1 MDDRARVWM
10 VRVLAPVAFLAAATL
25 LVVLV
30 QRALREEPTDA
41 GTRTTGETV
50 VVTTAPAETET
61 DGGGEVGRRFYRIK
75 VGDTLESIAV
85 RFDTTVEE
93 LQQLN
98 PGVDP
103 LALTPGQRIR
113 VS

>member
-1 MDDRARVWM
+1 M
-10 VRVLAPVAFLAAATL
+10 VRVLAPIAFLAAATL

-30 QRALREEPTDA
+30 QRALRDESGGAVTA
-41 GTRTTGETV
+41 TTGETV
-50 VVTTAPAETET
+50 VVTTETAET
-61 DGGGEVGRRFYRIK
+61 DGGQAERRFYRIK
-75 VGDTLESIAV
+75 VGDTLESIAE

-93 LQQLN
+93 LLQLN

-103 LALTPGQRIR
+103 LALTPGERIR

>member
-1 MDDRARVWM
+1 M

-30 QRALREEPTDA
+30 QRALRDESDGAVTA
-41 GTRTTGETV
+41 TTGETA
-50 VVTTAPAETET
+50 VVTTETVET
-61 DGGGEVGRRFYRIK
+61 DGGEVERRFYRIR
-75 VGDTLESIAV
+75 VGDTLEAIAE

-93 LQQLN
+93 LLQLN

>member
-1 MDDRARVWM
+1 M
-10 VRVLAPVAFLAAATL
+10 VRVLAPIAFLAAATL

-30 QRALREEPTDA
+30 QRALRDEPGDA
-41 GTRTTGETV
+41 GTATTGETV
-50 VVTTAPAETET
+50 VVTTDTVEA
-61 DGGGEVGRRFYRIK
+61 DGGEVERRFYRIK
-75 VGDTLESIAV
+75 VGDTLESIAE

-93 LQQLN
+93 LLQLN

>member
-1 MDDRARVWM
+1 MEDRARVWM
-10 VRVLAPVAFLAAATL
+10 IRVLAPVAFLAAATL

-30 QRALREEPTDA
+30 QRALDDEPGDA
-41 GTRTTGETV
+41 GTTATGETA
-50 VVTTAPAETET
+50 VVTTEPAATE
-61 DGGGEVGRRFYRIK
+61 GGEVERRFYRIR
-75 VGDTLESIAV
+75 VGDTLESIAE

-93 LQQLN
+93 LLQLN

>member
-1 MDDRARVWM
+1 M

-30 QRALREEPTDA
+30 QRALRDESDSVTA
-41 GTRTTGETV
+41 TTGETV
-50 VVTTAPAETET
+50 VVTTGAAAT
-61 DGGGEVGRRFYRIK
+61 GGGEVERRFYRIR
-75 VGDTLESIAV
+75 VGDTLESIAG

-93 LQQLN
+93 LLQLN

>member
-1 MDDRARVWM
+1 M

-30 QRALREEPTDA
+30 QRALRDESGDSVTA
-41 GTRTTGETV
+41 TTGETV
-50 VVTTAPAETET
+50 VVTPEATET
-61 DGGGEVGRRFYRIK
+61 GSGTVERRFYRIR
-75 VGDTLESIAV
+75 VGDTLESIGE
-85 RFDTTVEE
+85 RFGTTVEE
-93 LQQLN
+93 LLQLN

>member
-1 MDDRARVWM
+1 MI
-10 VRVLAPVAFLAAATL
+10 RVLAPVAFLAAATL

-30 QRALREEPTDA
+30 QRALRDEPSDA
-41 GTRTTGETV
+41 GTTTTGA
-50 VVTTAPAETET
+50 TAPITTERVET
-61 DGGGEVGRRFYRIK
+61 DGGQVERRLYRIK
-75 VGDTLESIAV
+75 VGDTLESIAE
-85 RFDTTVEE
+85 RFDTTVDE
-93 LQQLN
+93 LLQLN

>member
-1 MDDRARVWM
+1 MI
-10 VRVLAPVAFLAAATL
+10 RVLAPVAFLAAATL

-30 QRALREEPTDA
+30 QRALREDRSDA
-41 GTRTTGETV
+41 GTTTIGQTTV
-50 VVTTAPAETET
+50 VSTRPAQT
-61 DGGGEVGRRFYRIK
+61 DGGEVERRFYRIK
-75 VGDTLESIAV
+75 VGDTLESIAE

-93 LQQLN
+93 LLRLN

>member
-1 MDDRARVWM
+1 MI
-10 VRVLAPVAFLAAATL
+10 RVLAPVAFLAAATL

-30 QRALREEPTDA
+30 QRALRDEPSDA
-41 GTRTTGETV
+41 GTTTAGETAPI
-50 VVTTAPAETET
+50 TTERVET
-61 DGGGEVGRRFYRIK
+61 DGGQVERRFYRIK
-75 VGDTLESIAV
+75 VGDTLESIAE
-85 RFDTTVEE
+85 RFDTTVDE
-93 LQQLN
+93 LLQLN

>member
-1 MDDRARVWM
+1 MI
-10 VRVLAPVAFLAAATL
+10 RVLAPVAFLAAATL

-30 QRALREEPTDA
+30 QRALRDEPGDA
-41 GTRTTGETV
+41 GTTTTSETV
-50 VVTTAPAETET
+50 LITTERVET
-61 DGGGEVGRRFYRIK
+61 DGGEVERRFYRIK
-75 VGDTLESIAV
+75 VGDTLESIAE
-85 RFDTTVEE
+85 RFDTTVDE
-93 LQQLN
+93 LLQLN

>member
-1 MDDRARVWM
+1 MI
-10 VRVLAPVAFLAAATL
+10 RVLAPVAFLAAATL

-30 QRALREEPTDA
+30 QRALRDEPRDA
-41 GTRTTGETV
+41 GTTTTGETV
-50 VVTTAPAETET
+50 PVTTERVET
-61 DGGGEVGRRFYRIK
+61 GGGDVERRFYRIK
-75 VGDTLESIAV
+75 VGDTLESIAE
-85 RFDTTVEE
+85 RFDTTVDE
-93 LQQLN
+93 LLQLN

>member
-1 MDDRARVWM
+1 MWFARIV
-10 VRVLAPVAFLAAATL
+10 APIAFLAAATL

-30 QRALREEPTDA
+30 QRALEEDQGGSVA
-41 GTRTTGETV
+41 ATTADVV
-50 VVTTAPAETET
+50 VVTTASAETDAAEPS
-61 DGGGEVGRRFYRIK
+61 RRFYRIK
-75 VGDTLESIAV
+75 VGDTLESIAE
-85 RFDTTVEE
+85 RYDTTVEE
-93 LQQLN
+93 LLQLN

>member
-1 MDDRARVWM
+1 MDDKARVWL
-10 VRVLAPVAFLAAATL
+10 VRVVAPIAFLAAATL

-30 QRALREEPTDA
+30 QRALRDEPDSDTA
-41 GTRTTGETV
+41 TTGETA
-50 VVTTAPAETET
+50 VVTTESAQT
-61 DGGGEVGRRFYRIK
+61 DGGGVERRFYRIR
-75 VGDTLESIAV
+75 VGDTLESIAE

-93 LQQLN
+93 LLQLN

>member
-1 MDDRARVWM
+1 MDDKARVWFA
-10 VRVLAPVAFLAAATL
+10 RLAAPIAFLAAATL

-30 QRALREEPTDA
+30 QQALDNDDSSDSSEPVP
-41 GTRTTGETV
+41 TV
-50 VVTTAPAETET
+50 TVATEVEAETESPEAT
-61 DGGGEVGRRFYRIK
+61 VAEERFYRIRA
-75 VGDTLESIAV
+75 GDTLEAIAR

-93 LQQLN
+93 LERLN

-103 LALTPGQRIR
+103 LALTVGDRIR

>member
-1 MDDRARVWM
+1 MDDKARVWM
-10 VRVLAPVAFLAAATL
+10 ARVLAPIAFLAAATL

-30 QRALREEPTDA
+30 QRALRDESDSVGVTP
-41 GTRTTGETV
+41 GETV
-50 VVTTAPAETET
+50 VVTTESTGT
-61 DGGGEVGRRFYRIK
+61 DTGEVERRFYRIK
-75 VGDTLESIAV
+75 VGDTLESIAE

-93 LQQLN
+93 LLQLN

>member
-30 QRALREEPTDA
+30 QRALRDEPSDA
-41 GTRTTGETV
+41 GTTTTGETA
-50 VVTTAPAETET
+50 VVTTEPAETEA
-61 DGGGEVGRRFYRIK
+61 GEVERRFYRIR
-75 VGDTLESIAV
+75 VGDTLESIAE

-93 LQQLN
+93 LLQLN